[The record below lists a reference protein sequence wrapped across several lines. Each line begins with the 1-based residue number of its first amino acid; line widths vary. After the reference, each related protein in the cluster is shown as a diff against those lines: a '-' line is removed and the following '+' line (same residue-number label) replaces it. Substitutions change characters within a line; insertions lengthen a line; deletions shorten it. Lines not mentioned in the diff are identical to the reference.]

1 MLLSMVVYLQLMRD
15 EIPVWSTHASA
26 SLIVWLFVVSIIV
39 IGIALIQ
46 TTLSMSMY
54 LISGQIF
61 KLFIMINYH
70 YIFIIAISM
79 FKILIFYQDDEVE
92 NYGPIRGTITFYFAK
107 ILNFLSCGL
116 YIYEIPVAVQS
127 IRFGKITQVW
137 NFN

>member
-1 MLLSMVVYLQLMRD
+1 MGFGVTMLLSMVVYLQLMRD

-61 KLFIMINYH
+61 KLFIMI
-70 YIFIIAISM
+70 IAMNSQAPE
-79 FKILIFYQDDEVE
+79 YSRV
-92 NYGPIRGTITFYFAK
+92 
-107 ILNFLSCGL
+107 
-116 YIYEIPVAVQS
+116 
-127 IRFGKITQVW
+127 
-137 NFN
+137 

>member
-1 MLLSMVVYLQLMRD
+1 MGFGVTMLLSMVVYLQLMRD

-61 KLFIMINYH
+61 KLFIMI
-70 YIFIIAISM
+70 IAMNSQAPE
-79 FKILIFYQDDEVE
+79 YS
-92 NYGPIRGTITFYFAK
+92 RA
-107 ILNFLSCGL
+107 
-116 YIYEIPVAVQS
+116 
-127 IRFGKITQVW
+127 
-137 NFN
+137 

>member
-1 MLLSMVVYLQLMRD
+1 MGFGVTMLLSMVVYLQLMRD

-61 KLFIMINYH
+61 KLLIMI
-70 YIFIIAISM
+70 IAMNSQAPE
-79 FKILIFYQDDEVE
+79 YS
-92 NYGPIRGTITFYFAK
+92 RA
-107 ILNFLSCGL
+107 
-116 YIYEIPVAVQS
+116 
-127 IRFGKITQVW
+127 
-137 NFN
+137 

>member
-46 TTLSMSMY
+46 TTLSMSMF

-70 YIFIIAISM
+70 
-79 FKILIFYQDDEVE
+79 
-92 NYGPIRGTITFYFAK
+92 
-107 ILNFLSCGL
+107 
-116 YIYEIPVAVQS
+116 
-127 IRFGKITQVW
+127 
-137 NFN
+137 